1 MSGRLRERVDCFRCI
16 SNAVEIGES
25 EASWSAV
32 SLSDILL
39 CAGVHKNVIVVLEVI
54 KV

>member
-1 MSGRLRERVDCFRCI
+1 
-16 SNAVEIGES
+16 VEIGKP

-32 SLSDILL
+32 SLSGILL
-39 CAGVHKNVIVVLEVI
+39 CAGVHKNVIVVPEVM